1 MTMSPTFT
9 IDIQVTGVS
18 HSKREAIV
26 SASPAGRTYV
36 ERVCK
41 SEALW
46 DYDTDIH
53 PGWASVH
60 VRCVDHNGRSVTAEK
75 LACILASES
84 DTPVAF
90 VRDIEGETAE
100 VIEPGMDVKAER
112 DALTK
117 RQPQ

>member
-1 MTMSPTFT
+1 L
-9 IDIQVTGVS
+9 DQ
-18 HSKREAIV
+18 R

>member
-1 MTMSPTFT
+1 
-9 IDIQVTGVS
+9 
-18 HSKREAIV
+18 
-26 SASPAGRTYV
+26 
-36 ERVCK
+36 
-41 SEALW
+41 
-46 DYDTDIH
+46 
-53 PGWASVH
+53 
-60 VRCVDHNGRSVTAEK
+60 VTAEK

-117 RQPQ
+117 RRPQ